1 MEAKQAIAALGALAQ
16 ETRLD
21 AFRLLVQ
28 SGPDGMAAGA
38 IAEELGVLPASLS
51 FHLQQLVHGGLIVQ
65 RRESRNIIYTA
76 DFRGM
81 RSLMGYLTEN
91 CCVRAKKGAAAG
103 AACSP
108 KLSADAIS
116 QPRRVRARAK
126 AA

>member
-21 AFRLLVQ
+21 VFRLLVQ
-28 SGPDGMAAGA
+28 AGPDGMAAGA

-91 CCVRAKKGAAAG
+91 CCARSAKGAEGRASCG
-103 AACSP
+103 P
-108 KLSADAIS
+108 KPSTEANS

>member
-1 MEAKQAIAALGALAQ
+1 MDAKQAIAALGALAQ

-21 AFRLLVQ
+21 AFRLLVEA
-28 SGPDGMAAGA
+28 GPEGMAAGA

-65 RRESRNIIYTA
+65 RRESRHIIYTA

-91 CCVRAKKGAAAG
+91 CCARSTKGAEG
-103 AACSP
+103 RAACAP
-108 KLSADAIS
+108 KSSAEPNS
-116 QPRRVRARAK
+116 QPRRMRARAK